1 MTARRQT
8 RIPGQVR
15 QIAVGDDRTVQLTLT
30 RYAASAKRR
39 RAMKSPLLLAASA
52 ALFALAACNNAPK
65 TPEVLDTN
73 PDPMAAELANRAPVE
88 LPPSIKA
95 DKSMRCQ
102 PGNILLY
109 VTFFDGDKLAIVR
122 TEKGGTPTRLTAP
135 AAGEPLTAEGG
146 WKLTGT
152 PTSAKI
158 SVPGKADYTC
168 KG

>member
-1 MTARRQT
+1 
-8 RIPGQVR
+8 
-15 QIAVGDDRTVQLTLT
+15 
-30 RYAASAKRR
+30 
-39 RAMKSPLLLAASA
+39 MKSPLLLAASA

-122 TEKGGTPTRLTAP
+122 TEKGGAIDAP
-135 AAGEPLTAEGG
+135 DRAGRWRTTHRRGRVEADRYADQREDQRARQGG
-146 WKLTGT
+146 LYLQGV
-152 PTSAKI
+152 I
-158 SVPGKADYTC
+158 ADPV
-168 KG
+168 